1 MTDRPE
7 RVSLSCLP
15 LHAKRGPCQVPL
27 HKKYRSH
34 FEIIASM
41 LEAMRYVDATT
52 FTLMKQARVSYRL
65 LRKYLEHLAEL
76 GFLETNIRRGR
87 ISYRTSNRGIEYL
100 QRYRILEGMLSPL
113 GQSRSTHITFK
124 ARFEDSEKPQHVR
137 ADLAAE
143 FLGRE

>member
-1 MTDRPE
+1 M
-7 RVSLSCLP
+7 
-15 LHAKRGPCQVPL
+15 CQVPL

-41 LEAMRYVDATT
+41 LEAMRDVDATT

-65 LRKYLEHLAEL
+65 LRKYLTYL
-76 GFLETNIRRGR
+76 GEMGFFETNIRKGR
-87 ISYRTSNRGIEYL
+87 ISYRTSDRGFEYL
-100 QRYRILEGMLSPL
+100 QRYRILEDMLSPVE
-113 GQSRSTHITFK
+113 QSSSAHIAFK
-124 ARFEDSEKPQHVR
+124 AQFGDSERPRYVR